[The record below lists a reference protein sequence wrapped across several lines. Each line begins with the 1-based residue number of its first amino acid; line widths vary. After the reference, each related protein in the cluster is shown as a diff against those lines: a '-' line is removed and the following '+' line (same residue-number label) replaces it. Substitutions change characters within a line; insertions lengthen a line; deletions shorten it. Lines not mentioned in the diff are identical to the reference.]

1 MPTVHRENLLG
12 NLIVSLS
19 ASSMDE
25 HAPWTRK
32 INSNTSRQQSPLS
45 LGTCPIGRSETGPS
59 EFGYLIALAITRDN
73 QYLIVADSWNHRLQ
87 LCRNVNETRGV
98 FLLVSKKTVR
108 LKWYPLI
115 TAEVD
120 ICLS

>member
-1 MPTVHRENLLG
+1 MLTVHRENLLG

-45 LGTCPIGRSETGPS
+45 LGIRPIGKSGTALS
-59 EFGYLIALAITRDN
+59 EFEYPSGLAITRDN
-73 QYLIVADSWNHRLQ
+73 QHLIVADSWKHRLQ
-87 LCRNVNETRGV
+87 
-98 FLLVSKKTVR
+98 VSDG
-108 LKWYPLI
+108 L
-115 TAEVD
+115 
-120 ICLS
+120 